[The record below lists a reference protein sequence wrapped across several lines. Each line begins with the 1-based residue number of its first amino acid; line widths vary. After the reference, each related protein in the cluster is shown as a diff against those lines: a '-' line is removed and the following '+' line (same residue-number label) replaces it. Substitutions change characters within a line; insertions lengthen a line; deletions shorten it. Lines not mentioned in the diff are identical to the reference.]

1 MKKTYLFDDKAFE
14 TIEDAL
20 EAAEAAGWADD
31 TQFENWLNRNF
42 DAVDLFYRF
51 KADPTEG
58 ALLDLYENFIDDWYS
73 VATTYEHYKYF
84 DSLEKEYNIRVE
96 DDYSEN
102 G

>member
-42 DAVDLFYRF
+42 DAVDLFYRKRIQHQSGRRLQRERMRGSITLSF
-51 KADPTEG
+51 PRKSKSKESLNLKG
-58 ALLDLYENFIDDWYS
+58 A
-73 VATTYEHYKYF
+73 
-84 DSLEKEYNIRVE
+84 SLK
-96 DDYSEN
+96 
-102 G
+102 